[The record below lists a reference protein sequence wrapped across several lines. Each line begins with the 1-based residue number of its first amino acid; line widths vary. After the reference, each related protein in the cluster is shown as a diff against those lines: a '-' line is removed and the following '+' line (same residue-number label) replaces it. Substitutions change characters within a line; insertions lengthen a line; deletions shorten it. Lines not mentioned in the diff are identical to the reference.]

1 MTVTWVDRIRSFDT
15 ERHGRAAGLALSGV
29 LLVLTCGAVGVS
41 TDTAHA
47 LGGVGLTVAAA
58 LCLVGVRILGREGA
72 GEHPVA
78 RPALFGAR
86 IVVNVLM
93 VLVNPIFGFYVW
105 TAYFDIHWLLRGRW
119 RGVGI
124 PLVAAPV
131 ASSQVGGWPVSGD
144 AMWAVFVV
152 VWLGNTGIAG
162 LINGFAWADEA
173 RGRRRAELVAELTEA
188 NRRLSETLR
197 ENAALQEQLVIGAR
211 EAGVDDERRRMA
223 REIHDTLAQ
232 GLAGIITQLQAAEGT
247 LPGDDRSA
255 THIET
260 ALALARDS
268 LAEARRSVQAL
279 RPEALG
285 AGWPTRSTRRPAARW
300 WHDGHPEVRV
310 TGDIRSLHADL
321 EVALLRVAQ
330 EALANAAHHAHPSR
344 VAVTLSYLDDE
355 VALDVVDD
363 GVGFDPAS
371 VSGSTPADGSGYGL
385 TAMRQRV
392 AERGGTL
399 EVESEPGGG
408 TALSARVPLA
418 VGCRAPPRRAHGDP
432 GVTGAIRVL
441 VVDDHPVVRDGLCG
455 MFGSDPDFE
464 VVGQAGDGAAG
475 VAMATTWCPT

>member
-1 MTVTWVDRIRSFDT
+1 MTVRWVDRIRSFES
-15 ERHGRAAGLALSGV
+15 ERHGRAAGLALTGV
-29 LLVLTCGAVGVS
+29 LLVLTCVAVGVS
-41 TDTAHA
+41 SDTAHA
-47 LGGVGLTVAAA
+47 LGGVGLTVAAG
-58 LCLVGVRILGREGA
+58 LCLNGVRILGREGA
-72 GEHPVA
+72 GEHPVL

-86 IVVNVLM
+86 VVVNALM
-93 VLVNPIFGFYVW
+93 VLVDPIFGFYVW
-105 TAYFDIHWLLRGRW
+105 TAYFDVHWLLRGRW
-119 RGVGI
+119 RAVGV

-152 VWLGNTGIAG
+152 VWLGNTCIAG
-162 LINGFAWADEA
+162 LINGAAWADEA
-173 RGRRRAELVAELTEA
+173 KGRRRAELVGELTEA

-247 LPGDDRSA
+247 LPVDDRSA

-279 RPEALG
+279 RPEALLRG
-285 AGWPTRSTRRPAARW
+285 RLADALAEAARRSLVATTVI
-300 WHDGHPEVRV
+300 PEVRV
-310 TGDIRSLHADL
+310 TGDIRSLDADL

-330 EALANAAHHAHPSR
+330 EALANAAHHARPGR

-355 VALDVVDD
+355 VVLDVVDD

-371 VSGSTPADGSGYGL
+371 VSTSTPPDGSGYGL

-399 EVESEPGGG
+399 EVESEPGAG

-418 VGCRAPPRRAHGDP
+418 DRMSSDAAPTSRTASPA
-432 GVTGAIRVL
+432 
-441 VVDDHPVVRDGLCG
+441 
-455 MFGSDPDFE
+455 
-464 VVGQAGDGAAG
+464 
-475 VAMATTWCPT
+475 

>member
-1 MTVTWVDRIRSFDT
+1 VTVSWVDRIRSFET
-15 ERHGRAAGLALSGV
+15 ERHERSAGLALTGV
-29 LLVLTCGAVGVS
+29 LLVLTCVAVGVS

-47 LGGVGLTVAAA
+47 LGGVALTVAAG
-58 LCLVGVRILGREGA
+58 LCLAGVRNLSREGA
-72 GEHPVA
+72 GEHPVV

-86 IVVNVLM
+86 IAVNALM
-93 VLVNPIFGFYVW
+93 VLVDPVFGFYAW

-119 RGVGI
+119 RAAGI

-131 ASSQVGGWPVSGD
+131 ASSQVGGWPVSGQ
-144 AMWAVFVV
+144 ASWAVFIV
-152 VWLGNTGIAG
+152 VWLVNTGIAG
-162 LINGFAWADEA
+162 LINWFAYADDV
-173 RGRRRAELVAELTEA
+173 RGQRRSELVAELTEA
-188 NRRLSETLR
+188 NRRLSGTLR

-232 GLAGIITQLQAAEGT
+232 GLAGIITQLQAAEGAR
-247 LPGDDRSA
+247 PGDDRSA
-255 THIET
+255 THIDA

-279 RPEALG
+279 RPEVLERGRLADALEE
-285 AGWPTRSTRRPAARW
+285 AARRSLLVTTVT
-300 WHDGHPEVRV
+300 PEVRV
-310 TGDIRSLHADL
+310 TGDIRPLHADL

-330 EALANAAHHAHPSR
+330 EALANAAHHAHASR

-371 VSGSTPADGSGYGL
+371 VSDSTPSDGSGYGL

-392 AERGGTL
+392 SERGGTL

-408 TALSARVPLA
+408 TALSVRVPFTVGDSGAELTSGAEPTSLA
-418 VGCRAPPRRAHGDP
+418 
-432 GVTGAIRVL
+432 
-441 VVDDHPVVRDGLCG
+441 
-455 MFGSDPDFE
+455 
-464 VVGQAGDGAAG
+464 
-475 VAMATTWCPT
+475 ATVP